1 MSKLRSEQP
10 QHRDA
15 IEKVLPDV
23 EAAFTGP
30 AFWTAFVKPAH
41 AAGISRVSEWLNT
54 TGRVVEEQFGRRG
67 LRSKRPA
74 DMPLSTSPLN
84 VFINRVGA
92 ELTPTPPTPPGV
104 RVRTGRF
111 AQHPGSGGRVR

>member
-74 DMPLSTSPLN
+74 DCRCQPRRWMHSSTRSACPSS
-84 VFINRVGA
+84 RA
-92 ELTPTPPTPPGV
+92 PTG
-104 RVRTGRF
+104 
-111 AQHPGSGGRVR
+111 